1 MQIRMPASRR
11 GFFQSVECCILRQ
24 HTIEFREKKIK
35 HITWTDLKK
44 NIQNSSLILVI
55 CQYSYFEEL
64 KMCLRILM
72 SNLICCY
79 NLYKKCAF
87 MLEKV
92 YLKCF
97 FFNSK
102 CFCFPFRQDASL
114 YSGNYMTIGSSGKSQ
129 RTARYF
135 LLHQSS
141 APRSQAYP
149 SEHVCTGNMYAG
161 GISQ

>member
-1 MQIRMPASRR
+1 
-11 GFFQSVECCILRQ
+11 
-24 HTIEFREKKIK
+24 
-35 HITWTDLKK
+35 
-44 NIQNSSLILVI
+44 
-55 CQYSYFEEL
+55 
-64 KMCLRILM
+64 M

-141 APRSQAYP
+141 APRSQACMHR
-149 SEHVCTGNMYAG
+149 EHVCRGNIQVNWHYNMILKCILSREMLSWCNFYFTTPLSLSLSLWVTLFSRLINKANVA
-161 GISQ
+161 SL